1 MRFGFREAIFFL
13 VLLGMLSSYYF
24 FVLQPRNISG
34 EEARADIQRR
44 QVKLKEL
51 EQKTKSID
59 DLGQEIDKLSEAIAI
74 FEEKLP
80 AQQQVEVILE
90 EVWNLATEHD
100 LTPKSV
106 RTEKIV
112 KSRQYAMQPIKMKI
126 VGNFDG
132 FYEFLLDLE
141 KLPRVT
147 QMPTMKLTKRSSEEG
162 YMDADVVL
170 SIFFEGTERSS
181 ERSASAG
188 GTRR

>member
-1 MRFGFREAIFFL
+1 MRFGLREILFLL
-13 VLLGMLSSYYF
+13 VLLGMPVAAYF
-24 FVLQPRNISG
+24 FVFQPRNVQI
-34 EEARADIQRR
+34 EEARAEVIRK

-59 DLGQEIDKLSEAIAI
+59 DLGDEIDKLSEAIAV

-112 KSRQYAMQPIKMKI
+112 ASRQYAMQPIKMKI

-132 FYEFLLDLE
+132 FYEFLLALE

-147 QMPTMKLTKRSSEEG
+147 QMPTMKLTKRDAEEG

-170 SIFFEGTERSS
+170 SIFFEGTERS

-188 GTRR
+188 GM